1 MNANRRV
8 VSVPWLSPAGR
19 GWTLNDHY
27 VIAIHVARV
36 VRDPGAEEST
46 RIALSEILVE
56 LRYGL

>member
-1 MNANRRV
+1 M
-8 VSVPWLSPAGR
+8 PWLSPAGR